1 MKSIFSLIFCL
12 SFAVFLS
19 AQEGL
24 AEDYLSKEFH
34 KNRREALRNKMS
46 KNTVAVFFAN
56 PVRNRANDVEYVYHQ
71 DPNFYYLTGYKEPH
85 AVLVIFSE
93 MQTNSEGKTY
103 NEILYVQERNARYE
117 MWTGKRLGTEGAKN
131 KLGFDKAFNGKD
143 FLNSGIDFTKYD
155 EVLFDNFKDDYRDS
169 KRNKAD
175 MYDLVESFKIQ
186 IGYYLEVAKAD
197 TNDFSNVEI
206 KKETNIVTQKANIN
220 TKSLSTFYGRITRS

>member
-1 MKSIFSLIFCL
+1 MKSIFSLFFCL

-34 KNRREALRNKMS
+34 KNRREALREKMS

-93 MQTNSEGKTY
+93 MQTNSKEKSY
-103 NEILYVQERNARYE
+103 NEILYVQERNPRYE
-117 MWTGKRLGTEGAKN
+117 MWTGRRLGTEGAKN
-131 KLGFDKAFNGKD
+131 ELGFDTTFNGKE
-143 FLNSGIDFTKYD
+143 FLKSEMDFTKYD
-155 EVLFDNFKDDYRDS
+155 EVLFDDFKNDYRDS
-169 KRNKAD
+169 KRNTAD
-175 MYDLVESFKIQ
+175 LHDLIESFKVQ
-186 IGYYLEVAKAD
+186 IGYYLEEAKAK
-197 TNDFSNVEI
+197 SWKI
-206 KKETNIVTQKANIN
+206 KQEEKLLVV
-220 TKSLSTFYGRITRS
+220 